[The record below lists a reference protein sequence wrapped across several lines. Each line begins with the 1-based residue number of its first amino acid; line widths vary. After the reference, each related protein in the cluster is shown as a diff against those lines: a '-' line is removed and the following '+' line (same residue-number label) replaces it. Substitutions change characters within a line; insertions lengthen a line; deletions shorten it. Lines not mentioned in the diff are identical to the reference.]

1 MNNTFLDKSKEIAND
16 FIQSIVFLDDK
27 AYKSID
33 EAKPDNDFDSL
44 RITQSFAKEKKV
56 CAVYQPGSE
65 VDIENFKSISNKADV
80 VVLDWEINFPKE
92 VKPGSEEED
101 DHDEPRG
108 IYSKSV
114 IKSTLFEGDQPKK
127 SLKMILVYTGDFTIL
142 RNIIQEIHREV
153 FNAKE
158 SCVLDEE
165 NLCITSSEFKVL
177 VRAKKVEINNDS
189 NKEFEKFMLDYE
201 EIPRFILEEFTRMT
215 SGLLS
220 NFALLSLSTLRQNSS
235 KILGLFSKEM
245 DSAYLGHKAIIPKQE
260 DAEDLLIELFGD
272 TVKDLLYYVNTNANI
287 RENLIDSWIDNNI
300 KEEDFV
306 YEGKVFKRSKE
317 VLKKILNSKDEDV
330 KSRFN
335 TILNTID
342 KALKNHLNQNPTKIY
357 TNNLEINESIEKD
370 KCFAKLTHHK
380 SLFIPK
386 ETQPK
391 LTLGTLIKSTK
402 NDNYF
407 ICIQQKCDSVR
418 IPKDEERKFLFIPL
432 TISQDKFDLLT
443 PEGFGLK
450 KDNNSYS
457 IRTIK
462 FVCADDSGLILAE
475 KNADN
480 KFIFKQKFI
489 ELEDEQYEW
498 ILDLKDLHSQRII
511 IDYTSRLSRVGL
523 DESEWHRRFLS

>member
-1 MNNTFLDKSKEIAND
+1 
-16 FIQSIVFLDDK
+16 
-27 AYKSID
+27 
-33 EAKPDNDFDSL
+33 
-44 RITQSFAKEKKV
+44 
-56 CAVYQPGSE
+56 
-65 VDIENFKSISNKADV
+65 
-80 VVLDWEINFPKE
+80 
-92 VKPGSEEED
+92 
-101 DHDEPRG
+101 
-108 IYSKSV
+108 
-114 IKSTLFEGDQPKK
+114 
-127 SLKMILVYTGDFTIL
+127 
-142 RNIIQEIHREV
+142 
-153 FNAKE
+153 
-158 SCVLDEE
+158 
-165 NLCITSSEFKVL
+165 
-177 VRAKKVEINNDS
+177 
-189 NKEFEKFMLDYE
+189 MLDYE

-335 TILNTID
+335 TIFNTID